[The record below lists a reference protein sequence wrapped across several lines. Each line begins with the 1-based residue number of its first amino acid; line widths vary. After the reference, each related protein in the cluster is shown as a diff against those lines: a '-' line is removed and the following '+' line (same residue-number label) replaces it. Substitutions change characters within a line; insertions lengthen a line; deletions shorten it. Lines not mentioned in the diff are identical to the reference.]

1 VFKIDEDA
9 TFERCVLLDGRE
21 LDGDW
26 WIVRPLGVLGSSG
39 VLMAQDRASGN
50 LAPLTSVM
58 MLVAKVGDKR
68 PATAAPAEA
77 RAEIRR
83 EEAPAAGPSWTPERL
98 QTDPAQRPA
107 PAFGST
113 TMARP
118 AKPAGSDWSDILLED
133 DARGLES
140 PIGAE

>member
-26 WIVRPLGVLGSSG
+26 WIIRPLGVLGSSG
-39 VLMAQDRASGN
+39 ILMAQDRSSGN

-58 MLVAKVGDKR
+58 MLVAKVADKR
-68 PATAAPAEA
+68 PVAAPSAAA
-77 RAEIRR
+77 RAEVRR
-83 EEAPAAGPSWTPERL
+83 EEPVRASWTPDRV
-98 QTDPAQRPA
+98 QTDPAPRPA
-107 PAFGST
+107 AAFISAT
-113 TMARP
+113 APRP
-118 AKPAGSDWSDILLED
+118 AERAGGDWSDILLED
-133 DARGLES
+133 HARGLEL

>member
-26 WIVRPLGVLGSSG
+26 WIVRPLGVLGKSG
-39 VLMAQDRASGN
+39 TLMVQDRISGS

-58 MLVAKVGDKR
+58 LLVASTEGNG
-68 PATAAPAEA
+68 PAAAASAPA
-77 RAEIRR
+77 RAEIHR
-83 EEAPAAGPSWTPERL
+83 EDSPRPAWSPGRL
-98 QTDPAQRPA
+98 ETEPQGPA

-113 TMARP
+113 TVSRP
-118 AKPAGSDWSDILLED
+118 AQPAGNDWSDILLED
-133 DARGLES
+133 HARGVDL

>member
-26 WIVRPLGVLGSSG
+26 WIIRPLGVLGSSG
-39 VLMAQDRASGN
+39 MLMAQDRATGN
-50 LAPLTSVM
+50 LAPLSSVM
-58 MLVAKVGDKR
+58 MLVAKVGDMR
-68 PATAAPAEA
+68 AATAPPASA

-83 EEAPAAGPSWTPERL
+83 EEAARPSWTPERL
-98 QTDPAQRPA
+98 QTDPAQRRA
-107 PAFGST
+107 PAFVSASV
-113 TMARP
+113 ARP
-118 AKPAGSDWSDILLED
+118 TEPAGNDWSDILLED
-133 DARGLES
+133 HARGLEA